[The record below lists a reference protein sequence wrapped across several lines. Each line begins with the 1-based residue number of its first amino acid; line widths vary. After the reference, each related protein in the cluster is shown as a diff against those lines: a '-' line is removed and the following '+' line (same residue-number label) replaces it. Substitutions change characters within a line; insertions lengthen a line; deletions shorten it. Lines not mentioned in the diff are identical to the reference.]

1 MGAFVFSLILAII
14 FTLIFAVMLRR
25 KGPWVSVGIFFLVLL
40 LATWGI
46 GGSIRYM
53 GPVTLGVYW
62 LPFVLIALVFS
73 LFVAAAL
80 PARRSVRT
88 DQDQAGEGEG
98 KVAMDAF
105 FYMFILI
112 LAAMVVMSYAF
123 PSVVI

>member
-1 MGAFVFSLILAII
+1 LILAVF

-25 KGPWVSVGIFFLVLL
+25 KGPWVSVGIFFIVLL

-62 LPFVLIALVFS
+62 LPFVLIALIFS
-73 LFVAAAL
+73 LFLAAAL
-80 PARRSVRT
+80 PARRYERT
-88 DQDQAGEGEG
+88 DQGRSGEGDE
-98 KVAMDAF
+98 KVALDAF

-112 LAAMVVMSYAF
+112 LAAMVLISYIF
-123 PSVVI
+123 PTVVI